1 MNNANTMRL
10 LIFGVIYT
18 FLSSYSFPW
27 LLRYL
32 LIPFFMEDMTS
43 LCQLKEYMPTCGFN
57 NRKQKRKQSQGATR
71 TVKKNAKMKMEQ
83 QTQRNRT
90 VKLFER
96 TNGSF
101 DFTASLFCEGMG
113 IERLSS
119 KMAGSFDKKY
129 WARVGESKEPLYARK
144 QANFNCNRGGVGP

>member
-1 MNNANTMRL
+1 
-10 LIFGVIYT
+10 
-18 FLSSYSFPW
+18 
-27 LLRYL
+27 
-32 LIPFFMEDMTS
+32 
-43 LCQLKEYMPTCGFN
+43 
-57 NRKQKRKQSQGATR
+57 
-71 TVKKNAKMKMEQ
+71 MEQ

>member
-1 MNNANTMRL
+1 
-10 LIFGVIYT
+10 
-18 FLSSYSFPW
+18 
-27 LLRYL
+27 
-32 LIPFFMEDMTS
+32 
-43 LCQLKEYMPTCGFN
+43 MPTCGFN
-57 NRKQKRKQSQGATR
+57 NRKQKRKQSQRATR

-119 KMAGSFDKKY
+119 KMAGTFDKK
-129 WARVGESKEPLYARK
+129 
-144 QANFNCNRGGVGP
+144 F

>member
-1 MNNANTMRL
+1 
-10 LIFGVIYT
+10 
-18 FLSSYSFPW
+18 
-27 LLRYL
+27 
-32 LIPFFMEDMTS
+32 MEDMTS

-101 DFTASLFCEGMG
+101 DFTASLFCEGWG
-113 IERLSS
+113 SKNCHRRWLAPSIRNNERGL
-119 KMAGSFDKKY
+119 G
-129 WARVGESKEPLYARK
+129 RVNNRSMRENKQISIVIGE
-144 QANFNCNRGGVGP
+144 GGVGP